1 MLKDKTA
8 QKRIPMSR
16 LLIPLYYR
24 PVNLEIGVPSSVT
37 LDPMPDEDT
46 ILITRETF
54 EGLREELS
62 DHGTP
67 RFHLFDTEAEARAAY
82 LALSHEQGL
91 NGADR
96 TAEVGRLRD
105 GEGVLMLTNEDL
117 PIQDDGFTLI
127 DNRNGF
133 CRRHIVFGSWGFTG
147 PECAEVMGA
156 EPGLHRTDL
165 ATAIAMKMN
174 AMPGEL
180 IRDVQIALE
189 RLPGAYAVFVAACA
203 EDIRRDHRLEG
214 VDPARLPDALIQPF
228 LGRAAAKVELGD
240 ALKEAVDSAVERL
253 LEAHPDLAGTD
264 GPEI

>member
-1 MLKDKTA
+1 ML
-8 QKRIPMSR
+8 R

-37 LDPMPDEDT
+37 LDPMPHEDT
-46 ILITRETF
+46 VLITRETF
-54 EGLREELS
+54 AGLREELS
-62 DHGTP
+62 GHGTP

-91 NGADR
+91 NGAAR

-105 GEGVLMLTNEDL
+105 GEGVLMLTNENL
-117 PIQDDGFTLI
+117 PIRDDGFTLI

-133 CRRHIVFGSWGFTG
+133 CRKHIVFGSWEFTDQ
-147 PECAEVMGA
+147 ECAEVMGA
-156 EPGLHRTDL
+156 EPGLHRYDL

-174 AMPGEL
+174 TLPGEL
-180 IRDVQIALE
+180 IRDVQIAME

-214 VDPARLPDALIQPF
+214 VDPSRLTDELIQPF
-228 LGRAAAKVELGD
+228 LGRAVAKAELGG
-240 ALKEAVDSAVERL
+240 ALNEAVDAAVERL
-253 LEAHPDLAGTD
+253 LEAHPDLAHTD
-264 GPEI
+264 APEI